1 MTGLLVVL
9 LLLLTVGYSVVNR
22 SEMGSPHKNPNLEG
36 SLEPLK
42 RKPDLSRVPTLPPI
56 RPKHSTRD
64 GTHNGNHNGIQDLRN
79 RRAS

>member
-22 SEMGSPHKNPNLEG
+22 SEMGSPHKDRNLEG
-36 SLEPLK
+36 PLEPLK

-56 RPKHSTRD
+56 RPKHSIRD
-64 GTHNGNHNGIQDLRN
+64 GTHNGIQDLRN